1 MTAKLRSVAATPRP
15 VFRIAHWPRYV
26 AGAAVL
32 LYVLVFVR
40 GLGWQWWGIVTASP
54 ATVPVVAS
62 APTGAAPPA
71 SQRAVQAPQAPQAA
85 QPAVQSG
92 QTAAKVPL
100 PPSDEPP
107 PRNATDKYGVYYDE
121 NGVAVMGLDVDP
133 SGVYN
138 VPSGRQLRIGG
149 PQGALF
155 DVEPGGK
162 LKPAT
167 AIREQPQ

>member
-1 MTAKLRSVAATPRP
+1 M
-15 VFRIAHWPRYV
+15 FRIAHLPRYV
-26 AGAAVL
+26 ASAAVL
-32 LYVLVFVR
+32 LYILVFVR
-40 GLGWQWWGIVTASP
+40 GLAWQWWGILTASP

-62 APTGAAPPA
+62 APASAAPPA

-85 QPAVQSG
+85 QPAAQSG
-92 QTAAKVPL
+92 QAVAKVPL

-107 PRNATDKYGVYYDE
+107 PRNATDKYGVSYDQ

-138 VPSGRQLRIGG
+138 VPSGRQVRIGG
-149 PQGALF
+149 PEGALF

-167 AIREQPQ
+167 AIKEQPQ